1 MKTLFFRTCLVLF
14 SFGLFAATA
23 ARAEDLGAI
32 RARMAERLP
41 KIDTLKA
48 SGAVGENNRGLLEVR
63 DGGGDSASV
72 VSEENADREKVY
84 AAIAQQ
90 AGSNADQVGRQRAKK
105 IAENSASGVWLQ
117 KEDGS
122 WYRK

>member
-117 KEDGS
+117 KQDGS